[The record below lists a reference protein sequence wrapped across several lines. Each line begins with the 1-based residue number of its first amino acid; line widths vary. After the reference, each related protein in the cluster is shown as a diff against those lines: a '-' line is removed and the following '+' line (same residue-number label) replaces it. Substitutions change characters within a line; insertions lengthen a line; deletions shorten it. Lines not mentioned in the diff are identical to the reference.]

1 MRACGGSVGGY
12 DGVVGNAS
20 RLRTGFTTP
29 RKRKF
34 DNERLSVPA
43 SPRGLTAAPLGPPSR
58 AASAACTALLAAEV
72 LGTAFMWALIPLVWM
87 WIGARVNDATNSLAA
102 GGGVTFL
109 GFVATIMLAAA
120 ALARLDR
127 LWVILRRRA
136 GHDQTQGALSQVM
149 IVSTAVGLLLFVI
162 WFYFLSK
169 AFILPFMP
177 SR

>member
-1 MRACGGSVGGY
+1 
-12 DGVVGNAS
+12 
-20 RLRTGFTTP
+20 
-29 RKRKF
+29 
-34 DNERLSVPA
+34 
-43 SPRGLTAAPLGPPSR
+43 
-58 AASAACTALLAAEV
+58 
-72 LGTAFMWALIPLVWM
+72 M